1 MRVVFFLKKTCKP
14 PIARHIGG
22 FLFYFFCRFFL
33 FSFGKCLRAGGTIL
47 NARLMQLKTYKG
59 KHLYQ
64 PHFFIINKGNNCGRP
79 SMAACANCFVV
90 ILRDE
95 QERHFYFS
103 LCSALWEAG
112 RFEPLMCGT
121 VVSFIRVDDLRALFS
136 QAVQA
141 VQAHRSKFSEAVNL
155 MNQLNEQCAQLQ
167 NHLQLLQHTKRALFR
182 DIF

>member
-1 MRVVFFLKKTCKP
+1 MRVVFFLKKPCKP
-14 PIARHIGG
+14 PIARLIGC
-22 FLFYFFCRFFL
+22 FLFYFFCRFF
-33 FSFGKCLRAGGTIL
+33 SFFFWKMFEAGGTTF

-64 PHFFIINKGNNCGRP
+64 PHFFIINKGNSCGRP
-79 SMAACANCFVV
+79 SMAPCANCFVV
-90 ILRDE
+90 LLRDE
-95 QERHFYFS
+95 QEKHFYFS

-112 RFEPLMCGT
+112 RFGPLMCGT

-155 MNQLNEQCAQLQ
+155 MDQLNEQCAQLQ
-167 NHLQLLQHTKRALFR
+167 NHLQLLQHTKKALFR